1 MFFVNL
7 LEANLK
13 TTQIGKKISYY
24 AITKSTNDDI
34 WELFENGEKEG
45 LVVVSDNQTNGRGQR
60 SNQWFSK
67 PGHGIVCSFLIKSKL
82 KQKDIGIYSIL
93 IPIGIVNGI
102 NDLLNI
108 ELKIKWPNDIYY
120 QNQKIGGIL
129 IETKL
134 RKDIIYFNIGF
145 GINANE
151 NIEDFPDEIKN
162 KSTSI
167 NIITGKP
174 IQRELLTA
182 FILNSID
189 KLLNKIDS
197 IDLINQYNEKC
208 ININHKVSFQ
218 YKNKLKTGVFKKINK
233 KGQALIELNNQ
244 LINSNGI
251 IIKI

>member
-13 TTQIGKKISYY
+13 TTQIGKKITYY
-24 AITKSTNDDI
+24 AITKSTNDDV

-218 YKNKLKTGVFKKINK
+218 YKNKLEIGVFKKINK

-244 LINSNGI
+244 LINSNGV

>member
-189 KLLNKIDS
+189 KSLNKIDS